1 MPELAEV
8 EFFRR
13 RWLAGIGEPVVS
25 VACHRQAR
33 VFRGSDVSD
42 LAARLTGAKLVS
54 IQAHGKNLLATF
66 SAGGWLGLHLGMTG
80 ELRIEPAGFVAS
92 RHDHLV
98 LRQATRSLVF
108 ADSRMFGRV
117 RFDHSPSGP
126 PDWWRNLPPAVL
138 SSEFTATWMG
148 DQLARRAGSPIK
160 AALLDQSLF
169 PGIGN
174 WMADEI
180 LWRLHRHPSTP
191 VADLDA
197 AAIRRLRQQVRWVAS
212 RALATIGVDWRDPPK
227 SWLYLHRWSADCRCP
242 RPACGTSLRREKTAG
257 RTTCWCPTCQPTP
270 PSVALPPL
278 QRPVGPG
285 RRRGSPERSA
295 STTTRSTRIAGSGR

>member
-13 RWLAGIGEPVVS
+13 RWMAGIGDPVVG
-25 VACHRQAR
+25 VECHPQAR
-33 VFRGSDVSD
+33 VFRSCAVSD
-42 LAARLTGAKLVS
+42 LPPRLTGASFHS
-54 IQAHGKNLLATF
+54 IRAHGKNLLA
-66 SAGGWLGLHLGMTG
+66 SVSSGGWLGLHLGMTG
-80 ELRIEPAGFVAS
+80 ELRVEPAGFLPG

-98 LRQATRSLVF
+98 LHQTSRSLVF

-126 PDWWRNLPPAVL
+126 PDWWRHLPPAVL
-138 SSEFTATWMG
+138 DPDFTASWVR
-148 DQLARRAGSPIK
+148 DQLTRRAQSPIK

-180 LWRLHRHPSTP
+180 LWRLRRHPSTP
-191 VADLDA
+191 VADWDA
-197 AAIRRLRQQVRWVAS
+197 AAVRALRRQVRWVAA

-227 SWLYLHRWSADCRCP
+227 SWLYLHRWSADSRCP
-242 RPACGTSLRREKTAG
+242 RPACGTPLRREKAAG

-270 PSVALPPL
+270 PSVAHASP
-278 QRPVGPG
+278 QRPVASG
-285 RRRGSPERSA
+285 RRREAPDRSG
-295 STTTRSTRIAGSGR
+295 STTTR

>member
-13 RWLAGIGEPVVS
+13 RWLAGLGEPVLS
-25 VACHRQAR
+25 VECHRQAR
-33 VFRGSDVSD
+33 VFRGSAVSD
-42 LAARLTGAKLVS
+42 LAASLTRASLVS
-54 IQAHGKNLLATF
+54 VQAHGKNLLATF
-66 SAGGWLGLHLGMTG
+66 SGGQWLGLHLGMTG
-80 ELRIEPAGFVAS
+80 ELRVEPEGFVSS

-98 LRQATRSLVF
+98 IHQASRSLVF

-126 PDWWRNLPPAVL
+126 PDWWQNLPPAVL
-138 SSEFTATWMG
+138 GPDFTATWVR

-180 LWRLHRHPSTP
+180 LWRLRRHPSTP
-191 VADLDA
+191 VADLDTA
-197 AAIRRLRQQVRWVAS
+197 SLRSLRQQVRWVAS
-212 RALATIGVDWRDPPK
+212 RALATIGVDWQNPPR
-227 SWLYLHRWSADCRCP
+227 SWLYLHRWSADSRCP
-242 RPACGTSLRREKTAG
+242 RPACGTPLRREKTAG
-257 RTTCWCPTCQPTP
+257 RTTCWCPACQSIPLSVP
-270 PSVALPPL
+270 PSPL
-278 QRPVGPG
+278 QR
-285 RRRGSPERSA
+285 
-295 STTTRSTRIAGSGR
+295 